1 MKYTQITQAHI
12 DYFINHLGAENILVG
27 NNCAAYGSDE
37 TENLNYPPDIVL
49 FPHSTKDVSI
59 ILKYCNNYNIAVTPS
74 GALTGLSGGAIPV
87 FGGVSLSM
95 KKMNK
100 VLSETDISAVIEM
113 ALSDDVSF
121 NAIREQYG
129 LTEEQVKKLMKKNI
143 THNSYKHWR
152 KRVKLFSDRRKHYK

>member
-1 MKYTQITQAHI
+1 MA
-12 DYFINHLGAENILVG
+12 V
-27 NNCAAYGSDE
+27 
-37 TENLNYPPDIVL
+37 
-49 FPHSTKDVSI
+49 
-59 ILKYCNNYNIAVTPS
+59 CN
-74 GALTGLSGGAIPV
+74 
-87 FGGVSLSM
+87 
-95 KKMNK
+95 KMTND
-100 VLSETDISAVIEM
+100 LSEIDISAVIEM